1 MKQMFRWA
9 TRLNAPI
16 RSSEV
21 DYKELVKFAPY

>member
-1 MKQMFRWA
+1 MKQLFKWV

-21 DYKELVKFAPY
+21 DYQEVVKFAPY